1 MQKYCV
7 GAVASVRFDQ
17 SQRTARAALGVFE
30 DQRRG
35 YEQKPLSKQPV
46 QIPQRFEQ
54 NFGILSEP
62 NLYTAEES
70 RRRPDRRLRGFPGQ
84 SGFRVHNPSSR
95 PPDPDRRKSLQAGP
109 LYGIPLESCVRDNQG
124 ASHSGR
130 KSALRSS
137 APSRRRWRCSR
148 FFGSAS
154 ARFRERVLSQHHN
167 AS

>member
-54 NFGILSEP
+54 NFGILSEQQP
-62 NLYTAEES
+62 V
-70 RRRPDRRLRGFPGQ
+70 DREDVSPIT
-84 SGFRVHNPSSR
+84 S
-95 PPDPDRRKSLQAGP
+95 
-109 LYGIPLESCVRDNQG
+109 
-124 ASHSGR
+124 
-130 KSALRSS
+130 
-137 APSRRRWRCSR
+137 
-148 FFGSAS
+148 
-154 ARFRERVLSQHHN
+154 
-167 AS
+167 